1 MKIQIIGY
9 SGAGKSTLAKA
20 LSEKYDLPLLYLDKI
35 KFYDDW
41 KEHSNEEITNEV
53 QTFLDNNDS
62 WVIDGNY
69 SSICPERFSQ
79 CDIIIFL
86 NYNRFYCFL
95 KCFQRYL
102 KYRSTPRE
110 SLGINDKFDSEFRR
124 WILHDGR
131 TKTRKIKHLNNLN
144 KCQGTKLVFNNI
156 HQLNRFLRSQN
167 IEIIN
172 Y

>member
-9 SGAGKSTLAKA
+9 SGAGKSKLAKA

-41 KEHSNEEITNEV
+41 KEHSNEEITNEI

-95 KCFQRYL
+95 KCFQ
-102 KYRSTPRE
+102 
-110 SLGINDKFDSEFRR
+110 
-124 WILHDGR
+124 
-131 TKTRKIKHLNNLN
+131 
-144 KCQGTKLVFNNI
+144 
-156 HQLNRFLRSQN
+156 
-167 IEIIN
+167 
-172 Y
+172 